1 MDDVAGCSGW
11 EMVKFISYAAELSV
25 SQTHLTGSTIQ
36 CSNMY
41 VHMSCRSFQSCGSTL
56 NNCFKACLATSG
68 VIASENGMEMM
79 VASRGMSLRAMTL
92 NPDSTVEKNQPSLS
106 SLQCPD
112 P

>member
-11 EMVKFISYAAELSV
+11 EMAKLFSYAAQPSV

-36 CSNMY
+36 CSTMY
-41 VHMSCRSFQSCGSTL
+41 VHLSCLSFQSCGSML

-68 VIASENGMEMM
+68 VIASENGMETM
-79 VASRGMSLRAMTL
+79 VASGGMSLRAMTL
-92 NPDSTVEKNQPSLS
+92 NPDSTVQKNQPSFS

-112 P
+112 